1 MSSGPENQVPWNEK
15 AALEELERLKRGIEE
30 WRQRRKD
37 VQADFDR
44 FIRGFKTPP
53 PEREVGEAPDLHRAN
68 REPDRS
74 PPETPTDGGTNL
86 TPPPSKS
93 VASPTVIDPDL
104 GIVPVESAP
113 TSIEPSSPSVAMP
126 AQGPASPAEP
136 RRRRTQVI
144 VATGGLA
151 VVVAVGALLTRT
163 WAGKPGKSPDAGAR
177 PAAARAT
184 AVPGPNAP
192 SNPGPGPAVPDAPRS
207 DITALRRVW
216 VRVTV
221 DGVREVEREL
231 EAGDR
236 IPLRTGHTIVIRAG
250 NAGAVRLTINGE
262 DQGLL
267 GPEGQVLTR
276 TLQASATSK
285 R

>member
-44 FIRGFKTPP
+44 FVRGFKTPP
-53 PEREVGEAPDLHRAN
+53 LEREVVEAPDWHSA
-68 REPDRS
+68 RESDFS
-74 PPETPTDGGTNL
+74 PPEMPAGDGTDL

-93 VASPTVIDPDL
+93 VASPEVIDSDL
-104 GIVPVESAP
+104 AIFPVESAP

-126 AQGPASPAEP
+126 AQGPALPAEP

-151 VVVAVGALLTRT
+151 VVVAVGALLTRP
-163 WAGKPGKSPDAGAR
+163 WGGKAGKSPDAGAR

-192 SNPGPGPAVPDAPRS
+192 PNHGSSPAVPDAPRS
-207 DITALRRVW
+207 EITALRRVW

-231 EAGDR
+231 QAGDR
-236 IPLRTGHTIVIRAG
+236 IPLRTGQTVVIRAG
-250 NAGAVRLTINGE
+250 NAGAVRLTLNGE
-262 DQGLL
+262 DQGPL
-267 GPEGQVLTR
+267 GSEGQVVTR
-276 TLQASATSK
+276 TLQPSPTSK